1 VAGVIGRILV
11 VCRIER
17 IPVEGVTERLLA
29 DRELRGIFL
38 IRPLER
44 ASMEKVSIHDVE
56 PSTWDPENRT
66 HDRRGLTEPLN
77 TSDVSIV
84 HYVLEP
90 GERFSESVHA
100 HMDQEEVF
108 VVVEGEA
115 TFALRDEGDE
125 VTVGENEAIRFAP
138 GEFQSGKN
146 DSDETVVAFGLGAPR
161 HTEDVRI
168 SRIPTLDESVE
179 CPECGRGDMRI
190 PAEEDS
196 GLVCPDCGAEL
207 KVE

>member
-1 VAGVIGRILV
+1 
-11 VCRIER
+11 
-17 IPVEGVTERLLA
+17 
-29 DRELRGIFL
+29 
-38 IRPLER
+38 
-44 ASMEKVSIHDVE
+44 MEKVSIDDVE

-77 TSDVSIV
+77 ASNVSVV

-90 GERFSESVHA
+90 GERFSGSVHA

-115 TFALRDEGDE
+115 TFELEDGSE
-125 VTVGENEAIRFAP
+125 VAVGENEAVRFAP
-138 GEFQSGKN
+138 GEFQTGWN
-146 DSDETVVAFGLGAPR
+146 DSEETVVAFGLGAPR
-161 HTEDVRI
+161 DSEDVRI
-168 SRIPTLDESVE
+168 SRVPTMDEDVE

-190 PAEEDS
+190 PGEADA

-207 KVE
+207 TVE